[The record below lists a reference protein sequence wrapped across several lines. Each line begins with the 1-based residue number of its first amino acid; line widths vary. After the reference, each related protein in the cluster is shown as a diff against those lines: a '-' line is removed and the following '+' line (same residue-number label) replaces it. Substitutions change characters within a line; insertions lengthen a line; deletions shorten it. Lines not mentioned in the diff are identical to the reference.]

1 MQAGRPRNT
10 DVTDRVIREAA
21 SQILTG
27 GYAALSVEDIAVA
40 AGTSR
45 TAIYRRWSNKA
56 DLAAAAIASVAE
68 VEELPGTGSLRDD
81 LAQYVMQNARNQSQ
95 ANTAA
100 VPALVWSTILD
111 PEVLP
116 RYMEQIGNARRQI
129 GRQIIAM
136 GVERGEL
143 PGDVDGDLILDALA
157 GLVLFRSAVA
167 HKSTAERDVKRVI
180 CALCENPPRLTE

>member
-1 MQAGRPRNT
+1 VQAGRPRNT
-10 DVTDRVIREAA
+10 DVTDRVIQEAA
-21 SQILTG
+21 SQILAG
-27 GYAALSVEDIAVA
+27 GYAALSVEDIAMA

-68 VEELPGTGSLRDD
+68 VEELPETGSLRDD

-95 ANTAA
+95 ANAA
-100 VPALVWSTILD
+100 AAPALVWATILD

-136 GVERGEL
+136 GIERGEL
-143 PGDVDGDLILDALA
+143 PEDVDGDLILDALA
-157 GLVLFRSAVA
+157 GFVLFRSAVA
-167 HKSTAERDVKRVI
+167 HKSTSVRDVERVI
-180 CALCENPPRLTE
+180 FALCENPPRLTE